1 MRSKVVSLAQKDT
14 GSDALMSNHLQKLD
28 SIAQHHTLVRIHMIK
43 VALFW
48 VDQQSWPQPECG
60 AWRVQQDT
68 VERFLFEEDSL
79 QQKTNV

>member
-1 MRSKVVSLAQKDT
+1 MRSKVEYFAQIGT
-14 GSDALMSNHLQKLD
+14 GNDALMSSHLQKLD
-28 SIAQHHTLVRIHMIK
+28 SIAQHHTLVRIHVIQ

-48 VDQQSWPQPECG
+48 VDQQSWPQPERG

-79 QQKTNV
+79 Q